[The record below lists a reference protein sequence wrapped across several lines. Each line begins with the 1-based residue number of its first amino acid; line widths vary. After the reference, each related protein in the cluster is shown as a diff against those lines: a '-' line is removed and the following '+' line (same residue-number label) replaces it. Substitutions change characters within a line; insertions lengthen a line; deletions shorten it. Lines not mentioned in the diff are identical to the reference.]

1 MFRDSDVKT
10 QQSSPLSIQ
19 SHGIEQRCVLSAMPW
34 LATTATD
41 VSVRALLR
49 FVHLAKD
56 LCVRRRTFRLDPLSV
71 FPSLSID
78 TLSAII
84 VIDYAA
90 LPRWLCMMCG
100 TLRTSH
106 EIP

>member
-1 MFRDSDVKT
+1 MCSFSDAV
-10 QQSSPLSIQ
+10 
-19 SHGIEQRCVLSAMPW
+19 
-34 LATTATD
+34 
-41 VSVRALLR
+41 VSVRALSR

-71 FPSLSID
+71 FVFPILSID